1 MKPLNTKKVDVKST
15 EIGCTVQFSLFGG
28 FVLFLFCFFTLVFTS
43 NTLFVY
49 EDLIW
54 SSPQQGLS

>member
-15 EIGCTVQFSLFGG
+15 ERGCTVQFSLFGG
-28 FVLFLFCFFTLVFTS
+28 FVFVCFFTLVFTS